1 MLVCGFVSLSLSL
14 HSFSVTS
21 PTGSREDQGA
31 LAVDL
36 CVNRRTQHHGGHGV
50 HPASTG
56 SHQNGDPDRKQRPVH
71 RHAPPGK
78 GRKEIFEKEF
88 ASVSVKNRK
97 GLPQ

>member
-1 MLVCGFVSLSLSL
+1 
-14 HSFSVTS
+14 
-21 PTGSREDQGA
+21 
-31 LAVDL
+31 
-36 CVNRRTQHHGGHGV
+36 
-50 HPASTG
+50 
-56 SHQNGDPDRKQRPVH
+56 VH